1 MHVCTQLHLI
11 LFNPMDCRP
20 PGSSVHW
27 IIQAR
32 ILGWVA
38 ISFSRG
44 SYRHRILIMKTTD
57 QGTQRKASCWS
68 RSTSG
73 GLSCQSKRYERQK
86 SMLRTTVKVL
96 LHGTKFIAVGL
107 SYFCNRQ
114 FWAVMWILVWEKTGS
129 AKMGCDILRE
139 QRTWSFQLPA
149 PGDSHGYT

>member
-1 MHVCTQLHLI
+1 
-11 LFNPMDCRP
+11 
-20 PGSSVHW
+20 
-27 IIQAR
+27 
-32 ILGWVA
+32 
-38 ISFSRG
+38 
-44 SYRHRILIMKTTD
+44 
-57 QGTQRKASCWS
+57 
-68 RSTSG
+68 
-73 GLSCQSKRYERQK
+73 
-86 SMLRTTVKVL
+86 MLRTTVKVL